1 MNLPNILTLSRIP
14 MMFVIVWLMRE
25 SFTGAATAAF
35 VLFVLAGIT
44 DWADGY
50 AARKLNQVS
59 NFGILM
65 DALTDKILVL
75 GLMVALVDKGPE
87 DGGIRMFLFLLILC
101 REFMITGLRL
111 VAATKG
117 VVMAAESAGKQ
128 KTVTQIIALGGFLLA
143 VVFSVDCARWGVG
156 YAEEIAFYV
165 EWIGRAFFWICT
177 IMTLYSGAKYFKKY
191 GDLVFRD

>member
-14 MMFVIVWLMRE
+14 MMFIIVWLMRE

-35 VLFVLAGIT
+35 VLFVIAGIT
-44 DWADGY
+44 DWLDGY
-50 AARKLNQVS
+50 AARKMNLVS

-87 DGGIRMFLFLLILC
+87 EGGIRIFLFLLILC

-143 VVFSVDCARWGVG
+143 VVVSVDCARWGMP
-156 YAEEIAFYV
+156 YTAEAAFWI
-165 EWIGRAFFWICT
+165 EWIGRAFFWLCT

>member
-14 MMFVIVWLMRE
+14 MMFVIVWLMRVE
-25 SFTGAATAAF
+25 FAGAATLAF
-35 VLFVLAGIT
+35 LFFVGAGIT
-44 DWADGY
+44 DWLDGY
-50 AARKLNQVS
+50 YARKMKLVS

-65 DALTDKILVL
+65 DALTDKILML
-75 GLMVALVDKGPE
+75 GLMIALVQQGAIE
-87 DGGIRMFLFLLILC
+87 IFLVLLILG

-128 KTVTQIIALGGFLLA
+128 KTVTQILAVGGFLLA
-143 VVFSVDCARWGVG
+143 AVFRTDLLAAGLP
-156 YAEEIAFYV
+156 YALDIALWV
-165 EWIGRAFFWICT
+165 QWIGRGFFWICV

-191 GDLVFRD
+191 GELVFR

>member
-1 MNLPNILTLSRIP
+1 MNLPNLLTLSRIP

-35 VLFVLAGIT
+35 VLFVIAGIT

-75 GLMVALVDKGPE
+75 GLMVALVEKGP
-87 DGGIRMFLFLLILC
+87 D
-101 REFMITGLRL
+101 
-111 VAATKG
+111 AG
-117 VVMAAESAGKQ
+117 VRPISIDMYTNA
-128 KTVTQIIALGGFLLA
+128 I
-143 VVFSVDCARWGVG
+143 
-156 YAEEIAFYV
+156 
-165 EWIGRAFFWICT
+165 
-177 IMTLYSGAKYFKKY
+177 
-191 GDLVFRD
+191 DLKIWL